1 MLALFRKYETLIR
14 YLFIG
19 GLTTLVNIVVFFI
32 LNAMHMPILWANT
45 VAWLVSVIFAFFTN
59 KSVVFQSQYTNRR
72 RFIQELVAFFVLRAL
87 SLVLDNGI
95 MYLGITVMGLSVL
108 LVKLVSQ
115 VVVIVANYVFSKLIF
130 KS

>member
-87 SLVLDNGI
+87 SLILDNGI
-95 MYLGITVMGLSVL
+95 MCLGITAIGLSVL

>member
-1 MLALFRKYETLIR
+1 MRALFRKYETLIR

-19 GLTTLVNIVVFFI
+19 GLTTLVNIVVFFV
-32 LNAMHMPILWANT
+32 LNAMSVPLLWANT

-72 RFIQELVAFFVLRAL
+72 RFLIELGSFFALRAA

-115 VVVIVANYVFSKLIF
+115 VIVIVANYLFSKLIF
-130 KS
+130 R

>member
-87 SLVLDNGI
+87 SLILDNGI